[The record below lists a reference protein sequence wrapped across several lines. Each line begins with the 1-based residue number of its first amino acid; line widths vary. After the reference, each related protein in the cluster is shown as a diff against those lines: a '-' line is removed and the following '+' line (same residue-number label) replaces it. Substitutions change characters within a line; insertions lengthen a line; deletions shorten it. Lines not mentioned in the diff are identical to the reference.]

1 MSFVYRYYDQA
12 ELERQLNARATVPD
26 IALRYAS
33 ESASAR
39 ARLPSQLSISYGA
52 SQPER
57 LDIFPLVTTGERAS
71 RPCGGPSIS
80 GVTLECVPHA
90 SSAIESVR
98 LPTADIGRRGAHVV
112 FVPRTDILL
121 IVRLRSRLENQASSR
136 IRA

>member
-1 MSFVYRYYDQA
+1 
-12 ELERQLNARATVPD
+12 VPD

-90 SSAIESVR
+90 SSAIEAR
-98 LPTADIGRRGAHVV
+98 LPTSDIGRRGAHVA
-112 FVPRTDILL
+112 FVPTKDMTA
-121 IVRLRSRLENQASSR
+121 VRYNDELER
-136 IRA
+136 VGLKV

>member
-39 ARLPSQLSISYGA
+39 ARLLSQLSISYGA

-57 LDIFPLVTTGERAS
+57 LDIFPLVTTGERVS
-71 RPCGGPSIS
+71 RPRRGRSIS
-80 GVTLECVPHA
+80 GVTLECV
-90 SSAIESVR
+90 ESV
-98 LPTADIGRRGAHVV
+98 LPQTADIGRRGAHVAL
-112 FVPRTDILL
+112 VPITDL
-121 IVRLRSRLENQASSR
+121 VSSN
-136 IRA
+136 